1 VPGFDSPY
9 EASNPFNASIELDNK
24 KFIYVNIGIL
34 QANECL
40 EKFAGFDGSGKFYL
54 IYLDFQQKCR
64 LSCRQTFIHREG
76 LN

>member
-1 VPGFDSPY
+1 MLYELKHKCPVPGFDSPY

-40 EKFAGFDGSGKFYL
+40 EKFAGCVMDLVNFLEK
-54 IYLDFQQKCR
+54 
-64 LSCRQTFIHREG
+64 
-76 LN
+76 